1 MSDSVEL
8 KVFNK
13 TCSQILKN
21 SAKFRNL
28 KPEQKTKNYLIGH
41 LNILEENFRK
51 VCELYDAFQGAE
63 EDETVLDECEE
74 KYDDTMETCL
84 SYKAGILDELDR
96 LDSLQFGENSRDE
109 SKDGAKSH
117 NRRESFLNNAAKSS
131 NFREIRL
138 PAITPPT
145 FYGDYDNWRPFH
157 DLFVSL
163 IHSNSSLSKIEKLTY
178 LKSCLKGSAAS
189 LLDYLEV
196 NNDNYDQAWSILVTR
211 YDHKRI
217 LVTTQLKT
225 FFDQPAVSVET
236 ADSIKGL
243 LDKSTEVLHALK
255 NLGVPVDS
263 WDVVIIFT
271 LLQKL
276 PAKTQQLWEE
286 KLGLSTELPTF
297 REFSTFLTT
306 RFRSLEV
313 VCQQNSKPKVNS
325 GSSKEQLKLKPKV
338 LHMKSVKKQKY
349 SCAVCH
355 KGQHSLRS
363 CHSFLKLDV
372 PARLKHVKQIGVCEN
387 CLAYNHKTFQCPSE
401 KRCFHCNQKH
411 HTLLHSSL
419 IAQNSNFSQNSQN
432 SQSNQANCSSFNSAT
447 SNALNTNTN
456 SQSGNSNNNQNTN
469 QINPNAK
476 PFNPSTSQAAT
487 SQIYQNY
494 HVANPLSTMVLL
506 ATAVIQ
512 IQSANGEFISLRA
525 LLDPGSEST
534 FITERAVQ
542 QLRLKKCRTFME
554 FSGLG
559 NNKSGSCQ
567 SFVDMKI
574 KSLHTSFQTDARA
587 FVLKTITGLLPNREI
602 LPDQWGHIQG
612 LCLADPSFYKPSS
625 VDLLL
630 GSGVFSE
637 VVLPEIVR
645 GNEPV
650 APIAQNTQL
659 GWIVFGNAPIQTCRV
674 HLQLVDIDTQLRKFW
689 EIEESPFEDPET
701 AENIACEEHFKTHT
715 RRLPNGRFEV
725 SLPFK
730 EGVRPAL
737 GASQQGALRRFLQLE
752 RRFDNNPQL
761 QKEYSACI
769 SEYLQLDQ
777 MEKVDVSQGEIL
789 QSPFH
794 YVVPHH
800 AVFKESS
807 TTTKLRVVF
816 DAAFKTT
823 NGTSLNEHLLVGP
836 KTQSNIMDIILK
848 WRKFKIT
855 LTADIEKMYRQ
866 IQMKQPDTFYQLI
879 YWRDNKMN
887 PLQLYRLKTV
897 TFGTASAPY
906 LATRTLNK
914 LADDEKDKYPLAAQ
928 MIRHDM
934 YVDDLVS
941 GADSVP
947 EAQQK
952 VAEINHLLSL
962 AGFHLRKW
970 ASNSEDALI
979 NIAPQE
985 REVDFLL
992 PFDSSEHIKTLGI
1005 KWLPSSDSFTFQ
1017 WVQSEATEV
1026 TKRTILST
1034 IAKLFDPLGWISPC
1048 VISAKIIMQK
1058 LWLKGLAWDVPV
1070 PLNLQQE
1077 WISLRTDL
1085 PSLEKIRIPRWICT
1099 EKENLELELHGFSDA
1114 SMKAYGAVV
1123 YLRILNRSNKIHTH
1137 LVMSKTR
1144 VAPLNT
1150 VSLPRLELCGAV
1162 MLARLLCYVRDVLQ
1176 LGQIKTYAWTDS
1188 TITLCWI
1195 AAPPSK
1201 WKTFISNRVAE
1212 IQRLTNVNIWNHV
1225 PTKLNPADLASRG
1238 ISPSELKV
1246 NTLWWRGPEYL
1257 QSIWKFSFP
1266 SPKTTYE
1273 TKEEMRSV
1281 KVQLHCAIESENQV
1295 AKLFH
1300 KISDLKKLIRII
1312 AYCRRIVHICLKK
1325 LPMNHLIELLT
1336 TSELQNATFNCIRA
1350 AQKQMFPEEIQNLI
1364 KHPSSSKHF
1373 GSLHPFIDRNGILR
1387 VGGRLQNSNLQFE
1400 QQHPVILKPEHVFS
1414 KLLIWEAHEKTLH
1427 GGLQQMV
1434 TNLRT
1439 KYWILNL
1446 KRSVKKYIHKCV
1458 ICFRFKA
1465 KPMQQ
1470 LMGNLP
1476 AVRVRVSRPFT
1487 HTGVDYAGPI
1497 EVKSWKGRGGKIYK
1511 GYFAIF
1517 VCLATKAIHLE
1528 AVSDMTTQA
1537 FLAAFRR
1544 FTARRGV
1551 CTEMYSDCGKNF
1563 VGANT
1568 ELQRMMKSAKIDW
1581 KQITTTT
1588 TNVGTKWNFIP
1599 PASPHFGGLWEAGV
1613 KSVKFHLKRVVRNE
1627 TLTFEELSTLLTEI
1641 EACLNSRPLCPVSDN
1656 LDDFAILTPAHF
1668 LFGTSAQLVP
1678 EADLAEKVSNL
1689 DRWRK
1694 IQIAVHSFW
1703 KQWSSE
1709 YLARLQQR
1717 PKWLKTEAQ
1726 PQIGD
1731 LVLLKDERLPPSQ
1744 WALARIISLVPGKD
1758 GLIRVVNIKT
1768 QSGEFKRP
1776 ITKICLL
1783 PSNRTAD
1790 ETATI

>member
-1 MSDSVEL
+1 
-8 KVFNK
+8 
-13 TCSQILKN
+13 
-21 SAKFRNL
+21 
-28 KPEQKTKNYLIGH
+28 
-41 LNILEENFRK
+41 
-51 VCELYDAFQGAE
+51 
-63 EDETVLDECEE
+63 
-74 KYDDTMETCL
+74 
-84 SYKAGILDELDR
+84 
-96 LDSLQFGENSRDE
+96 
-109 SKDGAKSH
+109 
-117 NRRESFLNNAAKSS
+117 
-131 NFREIRL
+131 
-138 PAITPPT
+138 
-145 FYGDYDNWRPFH
+145 
-157 DLFVSL
+157 
-163 IHSNSSLSKIEKLTY
+163 
-178 LKSCLKGSAAS
+178 
-189 LLDYLEV
+189 
-196 NNDNYDQAWSILVTR
+196 
-211 YDHKRI
+211 
-217 LVTTQLKT
+217 
-225 FFDQPAVSVET
+225 
-236 ADSIKGL
+236 
-243 LDKSTEVLHALK
+243 
-255 NLGVPVDS
+255 
-263 WDVVIIFT
+263 
-271 LLQKL
+271 
-276 PAKTQQLWEE
+276 
-286 KLGLSTELPTF
+286 
-297 REFSTFLTT
+297 
-306 RFRSLEV
+306 
-313 VCQQNSKPKVNS
+313 
-325 GSSKEQLKLKPKV
+325 
-338 LHMKSVKKQKY
+338 
-349 SCAVCH
+349 
-355 KGQHSLRS
+355 
-363 CHSFLKLDV
+363 
-372 PARLKHVKQIGVCEN
+372 
-387 CLAYNHKTFQCPSE
+387 
-401 KRCFHCNQKH
+401 
-411 HTLLHSSL
+411 
-419 IAQNSNFSQNSQN
+419 
-432 SQSNQANCSSFNSAT
+432 
-447 SNALNTNTN
+447 
-456 SQSGNSNNNQNTN
+456 
-469 QINPNAK
+469 
-476 PFNPSTSQAAT
+476 
-487 SQIYQNY
+487 
-494 HVANPLSTMVLL
+494 
-506 ATAVIQ
+506 
-512 IQSANGEFISLRA
+512 
-525 LLDPGSEST
+525 
-534 FITERAVQ
+534 
-542 QLRLKKCRTFME
+542 ME

-559 NNKSGSCQ
+559 NNKNGSCHN
-567 SFVDMKI
+567 FVDMKI
-574 KSLHTSFQTDARA
+574 KSIHTSFETDARA
-587 FVLKTITGLLPNREI
+587 FVLKTITGLLPNREV
-602 LPDQWGHIQG
+602 LPNQWGHIQG
-612 LCLADPSFYKPSS
+612 LCLADPSFFKPSS

-630 GSGVFSE
+630 GSGVFAE

-674 HLQLVDIDTQLRKFW
+674 HLQLVDIDTQFRKFW
-689 EIEESPFEDPET
+689 EIEEAPFENPET

-715 RRLPNGRFEV
+715 RRLPDGRFEV

-761 QKEYSACI
+761 QKEYSACM
-769 SEYLQLDQ
+769 SEYIQLDQ

-866 IQMKQPDTFYQLI
+866 IKMKKPDTFYQLI
-879 YWRDNKMN
+879 YWRDNKMS

-941 GADSVP
+941 GADSVQ

-952 VAEINHLLSL
+952 VAEINHLLSS

-1005 KWLPSSDSFTFQ
+1005 KWLPASDSFTFQ
-1017 WVQSEATEV
+1017 WTQSKTAEV

-1058 LWLKGLAWDVPV
+1058 LWVKGLAWDVPV
-1070 PLNLQQE
+1070 PLDLQRE
-1077 WISLRTDL
+1077 WFALRADL

-1123 YLRILNRSNKIHTH
+1123 YLRVLNRSNKIHTH

-1162 MLARLLCYVRDVLQ
+1162 MLARLLCHVKDVLQ
-1176 LGQIKTYAWTDS
+1176 LGQMKTYAWTDS

-1238 ISPSELKV
+1238 ISPSELKA

-1257 QSIWKFSFP
+1257 QTNWKFTFP
-1266 SPKTTYE
+1266 SPARTYE
-1273 TKEEMRSV
+1273 TEEELRPV
-1281 KVQLHCAIESENQV
+1281 KIHCAIESENRV
-1295 AKLFH
+1295 STLFH
-1300 KISDLKKLIRII
+1300 KTSDFRKLVRII
-1312 AYCRRIVHICLKK
+1312 AYCRRIVRFCLKK
-1325 LPMNHLIELLT
+1325 LPMKEIISPLTTIELQYA
-1336 TSELQNATFNCIRA
+1336 TSNCIRA
-1350 AQKQMFPEEIQNLI
+1350 AQKVTFPEEISDLI
-1364 KHPSSSKHF
+1364 KNPSSSKHF
-1373 GSLHPFIDRNGILR
+1373 GALHPFIDRNGILR
-1387 VGGRLQNSNLQFE
+1387 VGGRLQNSNLQYE
-1400 QQHPVILKPEHVFS
+1400 QQHPVILKPEHVLS
-1414 KLLIWEAHEKTLH
+1414 KLLVREAHEKTLH

-1434 TNLRT
+1434 TYLRN
-1439 KYWILNL
+1439 KYWIFNL
-1446 KRSVKKYIHKCV
+1446 KRSVKKYIHDCV

-1476 AVRVRVSRPFT
+1476 AARVRVSRPFT

-1497 EVKSWKGRGGKIYK
+1497 EVKAWKGRGGKVHK

-1517 VCLATKAIHLE
+1517 VCLSTKAVHLE

-1551 CTEMYSDCGKNF
+1551 CTEIYSDCGKNF

-1568 ELQRMMKSAKIDW
+1568 ELQKMMKAAEIDW
-1581 KQITTTT
+1581 QHISTTT

-1656 LDDFAILTPAHF
+1656 IDDFEILTPAHF
-1668 LFGTSAQLVP
+1668 LFGTSAHLIP
-1678 EADLAEKVSNL
+1678 EADLAEKISNL
-1689 DRWRK
+1689 DRWNK

-1717 PKWLKTEAQ
+1717 PKWLKTETQ
-1726 PQIGD
+1726 PKIGD

-1744 WALARIISLVPGKD
+1744 WALARITSLIPGKD
-1758 GLIRVVNIKT
+1758 DLTRVVKIRT

-1776 ITKICLL
+1776 ITKLCLL
-1783 PSNRTAD
+1783 PSNKTSD
-1790 ETATI
+1790 ENAII